1 MDFYGKQNFL
11 KYITNFLL
19 NTKEFRKSEYIDFY
33 NYGFEKRSL
42 YNAGFYEVSNYKK
55 QLIIPDLF
63 GPFIKK
69 NNDVFFFTNKKTTKN
84 IQIFR
89 LMVIKICLLIKNI
102 HFNIHEQR
110 INNCD
115 VSLCEAYYWK

>member
-1 MDFYGKQNFL
+1 MLKNNGFL
-11 KYITNFLL
+11 WQTKFSKIYYQFLL

-33 NYGFEKRSL
+33 NYGFERSL

-69 NNDVFFFTNKKTTKN
+69 IMMYSFLLIKKQKK
-84 IQIFR
+84 IFKFLE
-89 LMVIKICLLIKNI
+89 LMVIKICQLINKDLKI
-102 HFNIHEQR
+102 YE
-110 INNCD
+110 
-115 VSLCEAYYWK
+115 

>member
-1 MDFYGKQNFL
+1 MFCSSEITKIEIISMLKNNGFL
-11 KYITNFLL
+11 WQTKFSKIYYQFFLL

-89 LMVIKICLLIKNI
+89 ADGDQDMPVNK
-102 HFNIHEQR
+102 
-110 INNCD
+110 
-115 VSLCEAYYWK
+115 